1 MKKILNQ
8 NITYQTLLYKI
19 SDLTQDQIDNVVKQ
33 AQSMSISQDQINQGL
48 ELIKQLKK
56 ISPDQ
61 TN

>member
-8 NITYQTLLYKI
+8 NIAYQTLLYKI
-19 SDLTQDQIDNVVKQ
+19 SDLTQDQIDNVVRQ
-33 AQSMSISQDQINQGL
+33 AQSMGISQDQINQGL

>member
-8 NITYQTLLYKI
+8 NIAYQTLLYKI

-33 AQSMSISQDQINQGL
+33 AQSMGISQDQINQGL

>member
-33 AQSMSISQDQINQGL
+33 AQSMGISQDQINQGL